1 MNDTWDSFVD
11 SLVENPEPIA
21 TKPARNEKRY
31 PCAQCA
37 GTGTYQG
44 ARVHQEKRHCFACR
58 GRGWFKTDPRKLK
71 QQREARA
78 KKKEAARAEAQAFNQ
93 SISLF
98 SQIESIASWHSFA
111 QSLMDQHRAGRAW
124 SERQVAAAADALD
137 RIEEKRR
144 EREEAALKIDLQR
157 ILDLFAS
164 AAASGYRRPIY
175 RAEGLIL
182 SLAPDS
188 GVNAGAIYVKS
199 EDKLY
204 LGKVVQGRYLGRNE
218 AQEALQRIAESP
230 RDAAIRYGQRTGT
243 CACCGRALSNAASV
257 KLGIGPICAEK
268 WGLQ

>member
-1 MNDTWDSFVD
+1 MNDDWDAFID
-11 SLVENPEPIA
+11 ELVNNPEPIA

-37 GTGTYQG
+37 GTGIYQG

-58 GRGWFKTDPRKLK
+58 GKGWFKTDPRKLK

-78 KKKEAARAEAQAFNQ
+78 KKKEAAHAEARAFNE

-111 QSLMDQHRAGRAW
+111 KSLMDQHHTGRMW

-137 RIEEKRR
+137 RIETKRK
-144 EREEAALKIDLQR
+144 EREQSALQINLQP

-164 AAASGYRRPIY
+164 ATASGYRRPIY
-175 RAEGLIL
+175 RAEGIVL

-199 EDKLY
+199 EDQTY
-204 LGKVVQGRYLGRNE
+204 LGKVVAGRYLGKDE
-218 AQEALQRIAESP
+218 AREPLQRIAESP
-230 RDAAIRYGQRTGT
+230 RDAAIRYGQRTGS
-243 CACCGRALSNAASV
+243 CACCGRALTNAASIN
-257 KLGIGPICAEK
+257 LGIGPICAEK